1 MMDGCTD
8 GRFCL
13 TSVQLFEIRG
23 QSAFPRVAV
32 SHDKEF
38 CMASVGRARVV
49 LSCEH
54 RGELPRGSSF
64 RCKPSLRGS
73 PTNSARPHR
82 SLYRSVVSQ
91 HSEGIIKFR
100 LIRD

>member
-49 LSCEH
+49 LSCEL

-64 RCKPSLRGS
+64 RCKPSLRRS
-73 PTNSARPHR
+73 PTNMRD
-82 SLYRSVVSQ
+82 LIDTFIGQ
-91 HSEGIIKFR
+91 WFHSTPNAS
-100 LIRD
+100 